1 MWSCEAISIALE
13 HSCLLNA
20 IFALAALHC
29 AIGTKRPI
37 SGDYI
42 FTETPPSDR
51 VHAGFHSNGTAHK
64 GQTDS
69 SPNTNTSYDWVE
81 IYRYYLNRAIRE
93 QRQALQHLSPEN
105 IDAIMLTSII
115 YSQLVLNLASDE
127 SEANPEVYSPPI
139 QWLTTTNSIDKVYQF
154 AAEHHC
160 PGDLAIRIK
169 NTSVPPL
176 SDWNEKF
183 NPAYIVPFQA
193 ILDFVAPNDDID
205 YSDPNPDAAMEAYRM
220 TLAYAGGVCLATQR
234 HEHPRLVARRFMG
247 FGPIIPKRY
256 VEMVEERRPR
266 ALVILAHFM
275 VNAKYLQHYW
285 FLKGAAER
293 DVYGVKS
300 ILPEEWQWAMEW
312 PVRRLMELSD
322 EVAVGE
328 G

>member
-29 AIGTKRPI
+29 AIGNRRPI
-37 SGDYI
+37 PGTYV
-42 FTETPPSDR
+42 FTETSPSDR

-69 SPNTNTSYDWVE
+69 SPNTPTSYDWVE
-81 IYRYYLNRAIRE
+81 IYRFYLNRAIRE
-93 QRQALQHLSPEN
+93 QRQALQHLSSDN

-127 SEANPEVYSPPI
+127 QEANPEVYSPPI
-139 QWLTTTNSIDKVYQF
+139 QWLTTTNSINGVYRF

-160 PGDLAIRIK
+160 PGDLAIRIRD
-169 NTSVPPL
+169 TSVPNL
-176 SDWNEKF
+176 RDWNEKF
-183 NPAYIVPFQA
+183 NPAYLLPFQA
-193 ILDFVAPNDDID
+193 ILDFIPPDDTD
-205 YSDPNPDAAMEAYRM
+205 HTDPDATDAYRT
-220 TLAYAGGVCLATQR
+220 TLTYAGGVCMATQR
-234 HEHPRLVARRFMG
+234 HEHPRSVVRRFMG

-256 VEMVEERRPR
+256 VEMVEEKRPR

-275 VNAKYLQHYW
+275 VNAKYIQHYW

-293 DVYGVKS
+293 DVYGVRS

-312 PVRRLMELSD
+312 PVRRLRELTE
-322 EVAVGE
+322 EVAVCE